1 MTITIEKKHLWIIGS
16 VILAVLII
24 FGILKMCGST
34 NYESK
39 AKDMKLNAK
48 TAISLSL
55 SILADYQDNWRSAIN
70 DSRALNADGERDFTS
85 DFNTA
90 ISWRYAYYLKK
101 GYINILDSIVG
112 VVKEDM
118 KSMANPP
125 SKYEDVH
132 KSIMSIYN
140 NMNSLV
146 SLVKQPQG
154 SLMTFGQTV
163 NEIAMNAEKAF
174 NESDLMISVSEE
186 EQSKKN
192 SEIFSSIAM
201 KEKIMADEMEKEKA
215 KELQR
220 HMKPTLENVKKFKA
234 MGYVPISEGSNVLY
248 KIIREGKGTIPSE
261 ESMCKVH
268 YEGKTIDGE
277 VFDSSYKY
285 GKPIELRANQ
295 VIPGWSEALTHMP
308 VGSKWEVFI
317 PCDKAYGERE
327 QGMIKPYSDLLF
339 TIELLGITK

>member
-118 KSMANPP
+118 KSMSNPP

-132 KSIMSIYN
+132 NSIMSIYN

-146 SLVKQPQG
+146 SLVKQPKG
-154 SLMTFGQTV
+154 SLMTFGQTI

-192 SEIFSSIAM
+192 SEIISSIAM
-201 KEKIMADEMEKEKA
+201 KEKIKADEME
-215 KELQR
+215 
-220 HMKPTLENVKKFKA
+220 NVKKYKA

-277 VFDSSYKY
+277 VFDSSFKN
-285 GKPIELRANQ
+285 GKPVTIRANQ
-295 VIPGWSEALTHMP
+295 VISGWTEALTHMP